1 MIKSRMIS
9 AVTALVLVLAACGQ
23 TDRNQQPQG
32 PLEPFFLYTYAA
44 SGTPTATGP
53 VLEQNADY
61 VVTVEGTHSS
71 WSLGEWSA
79 GTCAGEPE
87 SQPLHPSPTVP
98 NGQVGMDAVWVFAA
112 PNGSSR
118 CAQTMPFRGSGIQIS
133 VDGGVNFWDFGQ
145 FVTGDG
151 PSAEHS
157 YEIPATGTGKAL
169 LLRRVSGSPAN
180 NYGMLRIEVRES
192 SN

>member
-1 MIKSRMIS
+1 MTKARMS
-9 AVTALVLVLAACGQ
+9 SLLTALVLVLAACGQ
-23 TDRNQQPQG
+23 TDGNRQPPN
-32 PLEPFFLYTYAA
+32 PLEPFFLDTHSA

-53 VLEQNADY
+53 ILEQNGDY
-61 VVTVEGTHSS
+61 LVTVEGTHSS
-71 WSLGEWSA
+71 WSLAEWNL

-87 SQPLHPSPTVP
+87 SEPQYASPAVT

-145 FVTGDG
+145 FVAGDG
-151 PSAEHS
+151 PNAEHS
-157 YEIPATGTGKAL
+157 YEIQATGTGKAL
-169 LLRRVSGSPAN
+169 VLRRVSGSPDN
-180 NYGMLRIEVRES
+180 NYGRLRVEVREAT
-192 SN
+192 N

>member
-1 MIKSRMIS
+1 MIRFRMFT
-9 AVTALVLVLAACGQ
+9 ALAALVLLLVACGQ
-23 TDRNQQPQG
+23 TDRGEQPKGQ
-32 PLEPFFLYTYAA
+32 LDPFFLDTYAA

-61 VVTVEGTHSS
+61 AVTVEGTHSS
-71 WSLGEWSA
+71 WSLDEWSL

-87 SQPLHPSPTVP
+87 SEPAYPSPAVP

-145 FVTGDG
+145 FVAGNG
-151 PSAEHS
+151 PTADHT

-180 NYGMLRIEVRES
+180 NYGRLRIEVREAA
-192 SN
+192 N